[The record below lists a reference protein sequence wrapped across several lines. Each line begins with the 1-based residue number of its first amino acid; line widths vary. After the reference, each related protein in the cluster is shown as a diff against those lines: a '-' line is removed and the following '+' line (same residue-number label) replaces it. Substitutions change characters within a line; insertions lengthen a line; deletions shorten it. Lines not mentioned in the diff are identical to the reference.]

1 MSIDVIVCETCRQ
14 PGTGGA
20 ADPQAGW
27 TGAMFAALLEGVL
40 TSTAA
45 STGAENVRVGT
56 MRCLMS
62 CRRPCVVHIR
72 SPGRM
77 GYVLG
82 DLPPE
87 RSAVEALVG
96 YLLAYGATDN
106 GVVAYRDWPDGIKG
120 RFVARVPA
128 PPDR

>member
-1 MSIDVIVCETCRQ
+1 MSIEVIVCETCRQ
-14 PGTGGA
+14 PGTGSGTGPA
-20 ADPQAGW
+20 AEPETGW

-40 TSTAA
+40 A
-45 STGAENVRVGT
+45 SAGADEVRVGT

-96 YLLAYGATDN
+96 YLRAYGATDS
-106 GVVAYRDWPDGIKG
+106 GVVAYRDWPEGVKG
-120 RFVARVPA
+120 RFVARIPA

>member
-1 MSIDVIVCETCRQ
+1 MPIDVIVCETCRQ
-14 PGTGGA
+14 PGPGA
-20 ADPQAGW
+20 AADLGADPQPGW

-40 TSTAA
+40 A

-72 SPGRM
+72 SSGRM

-96 YLLAYGATDN
+96 YLLAYGATDD
-106 GVVAYRDWPDGIKG
+106 GIVAYRDWPDGVKG

-128 PPDR
+128 PSDQ

>member
-1 MSIDVIVCETCRQ
+1 MPIDVIVCETCRQ
-14 PGTGGA
+14 PSTGPA
-20 ADPQAGW
+20 ADPEGGW

-40 TSTAA
+40 A
-45 STGAENVRVGT
+45 SAGADDVRVST

-82 DLPPE
+82 DLAPE

-96 YLLAYGATDN
+96 YLRTYGETDS
-106 GVVAYRDWPDGIKG
+106 GVVAYRDWPDGVKG